1 MPTEKEARRKERF
14 FGGISLTPHK
24 NTAEL
29 QTVAMPSPQ
38 TVTVLMKQGQNSLCT
53 PCVKQGDTVLVGT
66 KIGDN
71 EDLACPP
78 VYSSVSGTVT
88 GISLY
93 TLPSGETIDAVI
105 IESDGQ
111 MTPEQALA
119 PVTVESA
126 EDLIKAIRD
135 ASIDVC
141 LPATEG
147 IDTLIINAAD
157 GEPYVTAAYRR
168 CVETAEEIIEGT
180 LLIKKIL
187 GIKNAVICVENDK
200 QRAID
205 LLVKVITDKC
215 DADNSI
221 ELVRLGT
228 KYPQTAEKLLF
239 FAATGKKMPASKDLT
254 DVGCICLDVT
264 SVLELYKYVTTGMPT
279 VSATVTVDGNA
290 VATPKNV
297 IVPIGASVAD
307 VIEFCGGYKAS
318 VRKIICGGPMTG
330 VAVPSDSAPILKQY
344 NAVLAFDRKQTEKHV
359 EAACIR
365 CGRCAS
371 VCPMRLRPFEIESAL
386 KKGKIK
392 KLSALYTKYCIE
404 CGCCSYSC
412 PSKRRLVEMMR
423 MAKAEL
429 KVGKEE

>member
-1 MPTEKEARRKERF
+1 MPTEKEARRQKKF

-29 QTVAMPSPQ
+29 QTVVMPSPQ
-38 TVTVLMKQGQNSLCT
+38 TVTVLMKQGQNALCA
-53 PCVKQGDTVLVGT
+53 PCVKQGDAVFVGT

-71 EDLACPP
+71 EELACPP
-78 VYSSVSGTVT
+78 VYSSVSGTVA

-93 TLPSGETIDAVI
+93 TLPSGETVDAVI

-126 EDLIKAIRD
+126 EDLIKAVRD
-135 ASIDVC
+135 AGLDVC

-147 IDTLIINAAD
+147 IDTLIVNAAD
-157 GEPYVTAAYRR
+157 GEPYVTSAYRR
-168 CVETAEEIIEGT
+168 CIENAEEIVEGT

-187 GIKNAVICVENDK
+187 GIKNALICVENDK
-200 QRAID
+200 QRVID
-205 LLVKVITDKC
+205 LLGRVITDKC

-221 ELVRLGT
+221 GLVRLGT
-228 KYPQTAEKLLF
+228 KYPQTAEKLLI
-239 FAATGKKMPASKDLT
+239 FASTGKKIPAGKDLT
-254 DVGCICLDVT
+254 CVGCVCLNVT

-279 VSATVTVDGNA
+279 VSVTVTVDGNA
-290 VATPKNV
+290 VVTPKNV
-297 IVPIGASVAD
+297 IVPIGTAIAD

-330 VAVPSDSAPILKQY
+330 TAVPSDSAPILKQY

-359 EAACIR
+359 EADCIR

-371 VCPMRLRPFEIESAL
+371 SCPMGLRPFEIEAAL
-386 KKGKIK
+386 KKGKVK
-392 KLSALYTKYCIE
+392 KLSALYTEYCIE

-429 KVGKEE
+429 KSGREE